1 LSEATLRQ
9 AVEAQARARVDG
21 DATGFS
27 SFCTPQALASF
38 RAMPGSRPRGFDV
51 LALVASGA
59 TGSSDVLYRGRGTHV
74 LAQRWQVLDGVWT
87 TVDIKRLAAPRQSL
101 WQRISAMLGGQRTRT
116 TEDGDED
123 EAA

>member
-1 LSEATLRQ
+1 MSESTLKQ

-21 DATGFS
+21 DATGFA

-38 RAMPGSRPRGFDV
+38 RAMPESRPRGFEL

-74 LAQRWQVLDGVWT
+74 LAQRWQVVDGVWT
-87 TVDIKRLAAPRQSL
+87 TVDITRLPAPAQSL
-101 WQRISAMLGGQRTRT
+101 WERISAMLGGQRTRV